1 MDLKESADEQAFRIE
16 VRELVARELPAA
28 IRDRVLGFKRVERED
43 YVRWQRLL
51 SARGW
56 GAPGWPVEQGGTGW
70 SAMQRV
76 IFEEECFRGG
86 APRQMPFGLSMV
98 GPVLIRFGTEA
109 QQARFLPRIL
119 SFDDWWCQ
127 GYSEPGAGSD
137 LASLQTRAERD
148 GDVYIVSGQKTWT
161 SFAHWANWIFCLV
174 RTRSDGK
181 PQAGISFLLIDMS
194 SPGVRVRPIRT
205 LDQGADVN
213 EVFFDEV
220 RVPVAQ
226 RIGEEHGGW
235 AIAKYLLG
243 HERTNIAGIGMCQ
256 RLLRRLQEIARSSL
270 NGGAPRIDDPRFRD
284 RLAKLE
290 IDVLSHQWSLM
301 RLISLERSGKPIGTE
316 ASILKIRGSEIQ
328 QDLGELLMD
337 CAGAYALPYVPG
349 ALGLDSQLEVA
360 ADPLLNALAAQYVD
374 LRKVSIYGGTSEVQK
389 NLIAKALLGF

>member
-16 VRELVARELPAA
+16 VREFVARELPAA

-51 SARGW
+51 NARGW
-56 GAPGWPVEQGGTGW
+56 GAPGWPVEHGGTGW
-70 SAMQRV
+70 SAMERV

-98 GPVLIRFGTEA
+98 GPVLIRFGTAA

-119 SFDDWWCQ
+119 AFDDWWCQ

-137 LASLQTRAERD
+137 LASLQTRAERH
-148 GDVYIVSGQKTWT
+148 GEVYVVNGQKTWT

-174 RTRSDGK
+174 RTRGDGK

-256 RLLRRLQEIARSSL
+256 RLLRRLQEIARAPL
-270 NGGAPRIDDPRFRD
+270 NGGAPRIEDPRFRD

-328 QDLGELLMD
+328 QDLGELLME
-337 CAGAYALPYVPG
+337 CAAAYALPYVPE
-349 ALGLDSQLEVA
+349 ALGLDSQPVA
-360 ADPLLNALAAQYVD
+360 SDPLLNALAAQYVD
-374 LRKVSIYGGTSEVQK
+374 LRKVSIYGGTTEVQK
-389 NLIAKALLGF
+389 NLIAKALLGL

>member
-16 VRELVARELPAA
+16 VREFVARELPAA

-51 SARGW
+51 NARGW
-56 GAPGWPVEQGGTGW
+56 GAPGWPVEHGGTGW
-70 SAMQRV
+70 SAMERV

-98 GPVLIRFGTEA
+98 GPVLIRFGAAA

-119 SFDDWWCQ
+119 AFDDWWCQ

-137 LASLQTRAERD
+137 LASLQTRAERH
-148 GDVYIVSGQKTWT
+148 GEVYVVNGQKTWT

-174 RTRSDGK
+174 RTRGDGK

-256 RLLRRLQEIARSSL
+256 RLLRRLQEIARAPL
-270 NGGAPRIDDPRFRD
+270 NGGAPRIEDPRFRD

-328 QDLGELLMD
+328 QDLGELLME
-337 CAGAYALPYVPG
+337 CAAAYALPYVPE
-349 ALGLDSQLEVA
+349 ALGLDSQPVA
-360 ADPLLNALAAQYVD
+360 SDPLLNALAAQYVD
-374 LRKVSIYGGTSEVQK
+374 LRKVSIYGGTTEVQK
-389 NLIAKALLGF
+389 NLIAKALLGL